1 MMTRDNVNHPRLRIL
16 MGKTIALG
24 PGKADLLDAISQSG
38 SISAAARKMNMSY
51 SRAWKLI
58 EAMNRDFRFP
68 LVVAS
73 SGGSG
78 GGGTQLTD
86 TGAEALKRYRCIEQK
101 AASSVA
107 DEINL
112 FTALLLNN
120 DKNKYEHT

>member
-1 MMTRDNVNHPRLRIL
+1 MMPRDSSDHPRLKIL

-38 SISAAARKMNMSY
+38 SISGAARKMNMSY
-51 SRAWKLI
+51 GRAWKLI

-78 GGGTQLTD
+78 GGGTKLTD
-86 TGAEALKRYRCIEQK
+86 AGFEALRRYRCIEKK

-107 DEINL
+107 DEIKL
-112 FTALLLNN
+112 FTTILLNN
-120 DKNKYEHT
+120 D

>member
-1 MMTRDNVNHPRLRIL
+1 MIRDNANRPRLRIL

-38 SISAAARKMNMSY
+38 SISAAARDMNMSY

-78 GGGTQLTD
+78 GGGAQLTD
-86 TGAEALKRYRCIEQK
+86 AGAEALKRYRRIEQK

-107 DEINL
+107 DEIKL
-112 FTALLLNN
+112 FTALLLN
-120 DKNKYEHT
+120 DE